1 MRRTYAGGRL
11 RRAAAI
17 FCLLTFASG
26 AAAAVRQPGD
36 PQGPFLLI
44 DAASGAVIEH
54 FEAER
59 PWYPASTTKL
69 MTLYV
74 TLRAVQA
81 GKNALASPITISAN
95 AAAQPSS
102 KMGFNAGAQ
111 LTLDGALKIMMVK
124 SANDIA
130 VAVAENVAGSVADF
144 AARMNGEAGRLGMT
158 RSHFVNPHGLPDE
171 RQVTSAHDMAVLARA
186 LLADFPQHRDYL
198 SVHAIEIGGEVLE
211 NFNPLLER
219 YPGAT
224 GMKTGFICAS
234 GYNLVASAKRGE
246 RELIAI
252 VLGAYGGIERA
263 ELAAE
268 LLDKGFAAGG
278 MSEPARPTL
287 ASLTSG
293 EAYEKPL
300 DMRPFV
306 CSPERAAAASEA
318 NTDGSDKAG
327 EGEDIS
333 RLTLPIYLGPPEPVS
348 VNDPSARPGELG
360 FMPRVP
366 RPRPSLTERADAFAP
381 VPAAGGD
388 GHLPSEAIGEA
399 IGRAAPLGQLE

>member
-1 MRRTYAGGRL
+1 MRVTYAGGRL

-17 FCLLTFASG
+17 WCFVGLASG
-26 AAAAVRQPGD
+26 AGAAERQPGD
-36 PQGPFLLI
+36 PQGPHLLV
-44 DAASGAVIEH
+44 DAATGEVLRH
-54 FEAER
+54 FDAER

-74 TLRAVQA
+74 ALRAVEA
-81 GKNALASPITISAN
+81 GEIALASPVTISGN

-111 LTLDGALKIMMVK
+111 LTLDDALKIMMVK

-130 VAVAENVAGSVADF
+130 VAVAENIGGSVADF
-144 AARMNGEAGRLGMT
+144 AARMNGEAERLGMT

-171 RQVTSAHDMAVLARA
+171 RQVTSARDMALLARA
-186 LLADFPQHRDYL
+186 LLADFPQHREYL
-198 SVHAIEIGGEVLE
+198 SVHAIELGGEVLE

-252 VLGAYGGIERA
+252 VFGAYGGMERA
-263 ELAAE
+263 EFAAE
-268 LLDKGFAAGG
+268 LLDEGFAASGAPDG
-278 MSEPARPTL
+278 ALPTL
-287 ASLTSG
+287 AELSSG
-293 EAYEKPL
+293 EAYETPL

-318 NTDGSDKAG
+318 NT
-327 EGEDIS
+327 EGVEDALAVS
-333 RLTLPIYLGPPEPVS
+333 RLTLPIYLGPPEEVF
-348 VNDPSARPGELG
+348 VNDPNARPGQLG
-360 FMPRVP
+360 YVPRVP
-366 RPRPSLTERADAFAP
+366 RPRPSLTDRADAFAP
-381 VPAAGGD
+381 VEPAAGD
-388 GHLPSEAIGEA
+388 GHPPSEAIGETV
-399 IGRAAPLGQLE
+399 GSPAPLGQLD